1 MKLFS
6 SDGDFAFVSVGQF
19 ARGVF
24 VIGQFAVGVFVIGQ
38 FAVGLVSV
46 GQFVLAPGWG
56 VAMLGLGG
64 RGKLGLIRLLPWWQT
79 VTPRNEVV
87 PSLVDETSLLTPGAP
102 LSEGYLEVT
111 VDRDGTLVTALGT
124 KVPLRLGA
132 VLPAEA
138 CEGPENER
146 PRVFVWA
153 VRNETF
159 EEAGFREAPAR
170 QVALEGSQV
179 MLVRRPKRYVPSGFS
194 DAPIRPV
201 EVVVRLVAWALLV
214 VAVALIVLVAAVGLP
229 EFTD

>member
-64 RGKLGLIRLLPWWQT
+64 RGHLGLIRLLPWWQT
-79 VTPRNEVV
+79 VAPRNAST
-87 PSLVDETSLLTPGAP
+87 PSVVDETALLTPGGDVR
-102 LSEGYLEVT
+102 EGYLEVT
-111 VDRDGTLVTALGT
+111 VDDDGALVSALGA
-124 KVPLRLGA
+124 KIPLRLGA

-138 CEGPENER
+138 CEGPQKDR

-153 VRNETF
+153 ARTETF
-159 EEAGFREAPAR
+159 QEAAFREAPAR

-179 MLVRRPKRYVPSGFS
+179 MLVRRPKRYVPSAFS

-214 VAVALIVLVAAVGLP
+214 VAVALIVFVAAIGLP

>member
-6 SDGDFAFVSVGQF
+6 ADGDFAFVSVGQF

-38 FAVGLVSV
+38 FAVGFVSV

-79 VTPRNEVV
+79 LTPQSVAI
-87 PSLVDETSLLTPGAP
+87 PSLVDEGALLTPGGE
-102 LSEGYLEVT
+102 LREGYLEASVAG
-111 VDRDGTLVTALGT
+111 DGTLLTAVGT
-124 KVPLRLGA
+124 PIPLRLGA

-146 PRVFVWA
+146 PRVFVFA
-153 VRNETF
+153 ARTETF
-159 EEAGFREAPAR
+159 DESSFREAPSR
-170 QVALEGSQV
+170 RVALEGSQV
-179 MLVRRPKRYVPSGFS
+179 MLVRRPKRYVPSAFS
-194 DAPIRPV
+194 DAPIRHV

-214 VAVALIVLVAAVGLP
+214 LAVALIVFVA
-229 EFTD
+229 FID

>member
-1 MKLFS
+1 MKIFS

-79 VTPRNEVV
+79 HAPRNEVV
-87 PSLVDETSLLTPGAP
+87 PSLVDETSLLTPGGP
-102 LSEGYLEVT
+102 LSEGYLEAT
-111 VDRDGTLVTALGT
+111 VERDGTLVTALGT

-138 CEGPENER
+138 REGPENER

-153 VRNETF
+153 VRNDTF
-159 EEAGFREAPAR
+159 EEAGFRETPAR

>member
-64 RGKLGLIRLLPWWQT
+64 RGKLGLIRLLPWWQPLTPKGVAVPT
-79 VTPRNEVV
+79 V
-87 PSLVDETSLLTPGAP
+87 VDERALLEPGGR
-102 LSEGYLEVT
+102 LREGYLEARVGG
-111 VDRDGTLVTALGT
+111 DGALVTSLGT
-124 KVPLRLGA
+124 PIPLGLGA

-138 CEGPENER
+138 REGPENER
-146 PRVFVWA
+146 PRVFVFTA
-153 VRNETF
+153 RTETF

-170 QVALEGSQV
+170 RVALEGSQV
-179 MLVRRPKRYVPSGFS
+179 MLVPRPKKYVPSGFS

-201 EVVVRLVAWALLV
+201 EVVVRIVAWALLV
-214 VAVALIVLVAAVGLP
+214 VAVALIVFVA
-229 EFTD
+229 FTD

>member
-1 MKLFS
+1 VKLFS
-6 SDGDFAFVSVGQF
+6 ADGDFAFVSVGQF

-38 FAVGLVSV
+38 FAVGVVSV

-79 VTPRNEVV
+79 VMPPNVRV
-87 PSLVDETSLLTPGAP
+87 PSVVDETALLTPDGP
-102 LSEGYLEVT
+102 VREGYLEAT
-111 VDRDGTLVTALGT
+111 VDRDGTLVTSLGT
-124 KVPLRLGA
+124 PVPLRLGA

-138 CEGPENER
+138 CEGPERER

-153 VRNETF
+153 ARNETF
-159 EEAGFREAPAR
+159 EEAAFREAPAR

-179 MLVRRPKRYVPSGFS
+179 MLVRRPKRYVPSAFS

-201 EVVVRLVAWALLV
+201 EVVVRLVAWVLLV
-214 VAVALIVLVAAVGLP
+214 VAVALIVFVAAVGLP